1 MWNLNHRCSYGRERW
16 LWKWHYNIWEVLDM
30 QPEDCSENEL
40 IDINVNPGCDRK
52 DEDVLEQVIPGKKK
66 NLTLKKLSEIS
77 GHGDLKG
84 WKVGSQSKLPKEYG
98 DYTKHREGAHSV
110 F

>member
-1 MWNLNHRCSYGRERW
+1 
-16 LWKWHYNIWEVLDM
+16 M

-84 WKVGSQSKLPKEYG
+84 
-98 DYTKHREGAHSV
+98 
-110 F
+110 